1 MRVDRAA
8 LADRGVI
15 EVSGVDARALLQRL
29 VTNDVDQLEPGKARY
44 AALLTPQGKIISDFF
59 IVADPRGDGTRFLM
73 DVPSSTKGDLVKKL
87 TLYRL
92 RAKVEVRDRSDELA
106 VMAIADGVA
115 VDGALVFA
123 DPRADGLWNRAIVA
137 KADLGG
143 EVGDAG
149 RWAYRQHRIAAGIP
163 EGGLDFAYGETFPHE
178 ANLDRLHGVDFKK
191 GCYVG
196 QEVVSRVEHRG
207 TARKRVVGVG
217 FEGDAPDVGSDIVLD
232 GGTIG
237 VMGSAVDGLG
247 LALLRLDR
255 AEEARRSGTPVTA
268 AGITLHLDGPGWP
281 ANNAKRD

>member
-15 EVSGVDARALLQRL
+15 EVSGVDARAFLQRL

-137 KADLGG
+137 KADLSG

-149 RWAYRQHRIAAGIP
+149 RWAYRQHRIVAGVP

-178 ANLDRLHGVDFKK
+178 ANLDRLHGVDFRK

-255 AEEARRSGTPVTA
+255 AEEARRNGTSVTA
-268 AGITLHLDGPGWP
+268 AGITLHLNGPGWP
-281 ANNAKRD
+281 TNDAKTD